1 MLRHIPTEI
10 EGGHYMAREDA
21 PYLTIA
27 DELRRRIQAEVY
39 RPGTY
44 LPHRT
49 ELAREFK
56 TSRTT
61 IDRAVGVLEAEG
73 LAWGVPRRGTVVRYG
88 MTRPRRPRGNIV
100 KRNTAT
106 DSPGYSF
113 PAASGTEVWHHHITP
128 TATDEKLDD
137 PRLAKMLG
145 VPEGSS
151 ILRRHR
157 VTGPV
162 TEPPFEIC
170 DSWIHPDAVKDAP
183 EVAKQDPGPGGW
195 LARLEKAGHWPISWI
210 EFHRGRLPT
219 AAEAAELQIP
229 LSVPVLEI
237 VRVGR
242 SGRTGKPIE
251 VTMYVIPSD
260 RVETV
265 QVLDRDDSAKE
276 PWPADSEM

>member
-1 MLRHIPTEI
+1 
-10 EGGHYMAREDA
+10 MAREDA

-27 DELRRRIQAEVY
+27 EELRRRIKA
-39 RPGTY
+39 GTY
-44 LPHRT
+44 PPGEYLPYRT
-49 ELAREFK
+49 ELAAEFK
-56 TSRTT
+56 ASRTT

-73 LAWGVPRRGTVVRYG
+73 LVWGVPRRGTVVRYG

-106 DSPGYSF
+106 DSLGYSF

-128 TATDEKLDD
+128 VASEETLDD
-137 PRLAKMLG
+137 PRLARMLG
-145 VPEGSS
+145 VAEGSPV
-151 ILRRHR
+151 LRRHR

-170 DSWIHPDAVKDAP
+170 DSWIHPDAVKVAP
-183 EVAKQDPGPGGW
+183 EAAKQDPGPGGW
-195 LARLEKAGHWPISWI
+195 LARLEQAGHWPISWM

-219 AAEAAELQIP
+219 AAEAAELHIP

-242 SGRTGKPIE
+242 SGKTGKPVE
-251 VTMYVIPSD
+251 VTVYVIPSD

-265 QVLDRDDSAKE
+265 QVLERDESASG
-276 PWPADSEM
+276 PWQDEAID